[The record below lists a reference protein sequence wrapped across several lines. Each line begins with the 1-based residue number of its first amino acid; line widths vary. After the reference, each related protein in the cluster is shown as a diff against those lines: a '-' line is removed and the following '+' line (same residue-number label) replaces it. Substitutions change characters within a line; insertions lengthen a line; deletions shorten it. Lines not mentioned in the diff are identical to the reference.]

1 MKFEKGRVFDVAHM
15 IDYAEGGVVSKE
27 LIHNDAGSVTL
38 FSFDTGQQL
47 SEHTAPFDALLQ
59 VVEGEME
66 LSVEGKVN
74 VVKAG
79 EAFVIPNGARHSVSA
94 ARPFKMIITM
104 IRG

>member
-38 FSFDTGQQL
+38 FSFDAGQQL

-94 ARPFKMIITM
+94 AKPCKMIITM

>member
-38 FSFDTGQQL
+38 FSFDAGQQL

-79 EAFVIPNGARHSVSA
+79 EAVVIPNGARHSVSA
-94 ARPFKMIITM
+94 AKPFKMIITM

>member
-38 FSFDTGQQL
+38 FSLDAGQQL

-94 ARPFKMIITM
+94 AKPFKMIITM

>member
-1 MKFEKGRVFDVAHM
+1 MKFEKGRVFGVAHM

-38 FSFDTGQQL
+38 FSFDAGQQL

-94 ARPFKMIITM
+94 AKPFKMIITM

>member
-1 MKFEKGRVFDVAHM
+1 MKFENGRVFDVAHM

-38 FSFDTGQQL
+38 FSFDAGQQL

-94 ARPFKMIITM
+94 AKPFKMIITM

>member
-1 MKFEKGRVFDVAHM
+1 MKFEKGKVFDVAHM

-38 FSFDTGQQL
+38 FSFDAGQQL

-94 ARPFKMIITM
+94 AKPFKMIITM

>member
-38 FSFDTGQQL
+38 FSFDAGQQL

-66 LSVEGKVN
+66 LSVEGRVN

-94 ARPFKMIITM
+94 AKPFKMIITM

>member
-38 FSFDTGQQL
+38 FSFDAGQQL

-79 EAFVIPNGARHSVSA
+79 EAFVIPHGARHSVNA
-94 ARPFKMIITM
+94 PKPFKMIITM